1 MKSLYIDTSNSGISG
16 DMLLAALISLV
27 DNPEDILKKL
37 RVLKDYLPN
46 VSTFEV
52 KLTQTER
59 SGITVSQLKIKIK
72 EDKHSR
78 SSKTL
83 LEALN
88 RYLTEFNFSK
98 KAIGYANKVLG
109 DLINAEALV
118 HKKLAEEIHLHELS
132 SIDTLLDILGTTMI
146 LEEVGYFKNEI
157 IIFTSTLP
165 LGGGAVKAAH
175 GILPVPAPAT
185 LKILEKS
192 NLISKV
198 GPIDTELVT
207 PTGIALLNALNPKTT
222 KKQMKFEKVVQSTGE
237 KEFTDFPNILRIY
250 YGSMEE
256 TQLEKKEVLFDDY
269 VQEIAIIETDVD
281 DVSGEIIGNLLSII
295 EKKDILDVQIIP
307 AMTKKQRT
315 SNIIKVLCE
324 PKFKTEI
331 IDIFL
336 RELGTLGVRFQIVKR
351 VCVERVLKKEAIEI
365 ENEEYMITFKIS
377 FYKSSQNYHIINIK
391 PEFEDLK
398 KVSENT
404 GLPVKIVEFYAQEKL
419 VSLRNEFLSKK
430 VKKNN

>member
-16 DMLLAALISLV
+16 DMFLAALINLV
-27 DNPEDILKKL
+27 KNPDEILKKL
-37 RVLKDYLPN
+37 RDLKDYLPK

-52 KLTQTER
+52 NLIQTER
-59 SGITVSQLKIKIK
+59 SGINVSQLSIKIK

-88 RYLTEFNFSK
+88 KYLVKYNFSK
-98 KAIGYANKVLG
+98 EASEYANTVLG

-146 LEEVGYFKNEI
+146 LEEIGYFKNEVVI
-157 IIFTSTLP
+157 STSILP
-165 LGGGAVKAAH
+165 LGGGTVNSAH

-192 NLISKV
+192 NLISKL

-207 PTGIALLNALNPKTT
+207 PTGISLLNALNPKTT
-222 KKQMKFEKVVQSTGE
+222 KEQTKVQKVVQSTGE
-237 KEFTDFPNILRIY
+237 KDFPDFPNILRIF
-250 YGSMEE
+250 YGF
-256 TQLEKKEVLFDDY
+256 TDKAQLKKEVEIFDDY

-281 DVSGEIIGNLLSII
+281 DVSGEMIGNLIKIL
-295 EKKDILDVQIIP
+295 EKKNILDIQIIP

-324 PKFKTEI
+324 PQFKTEI
-331 IDIFL
+331 IDVL
-336 RELGTLGVRFQIVKR
+336 LKELGTLGVRFQIVQR
-351 VCVERVLKKEAIEI
+351 VCVERNLKKEPIVI
-365 ENEEYMITFKIS
+365 ENEDYMITFKIS

-391 PEFEDLK
+391 PEFEDLN
-398 KVSENT
+398 KVSQKT
-404 GLPVKIVEFYAQEKL
+404 GLPIKIVEFYAQEKL
-419 VSLRNEFLSKK
+419 VTLRNEFLQ
-430 VKKNN
+430 KKNKEN